1 MLHLTSK
8 TILFCYDFFFF
19 LSFLLTFF
27 NARDTCSIQSIQTVS
42 VPRIVRSKYQF
53 NAGSRTNLIV
63 IKPEKCK
70 INEQKLFLK
79 GWLTVFFLGL
89 IVFMGC
95 SLACVHA
102 WFFKN
107 ALFFT

>member
-1 MLHLTSK
+1 MKVCLLNNDMLKRHLGD
-8 TILFCYDFFFF
+8 L
-19 LSFLLTFF
+19 
-27 NARDTCSIQSIQTVS
+27 A
-42 VPRIVRSKYQF
+42 
-53 NAGSRTNLIV
+53 
-63 IKPEKCK
+63 
-70 INEQKLFLK
+70 LK

-102 WFFKN
+102 CFFKN